1 MIRIL
6 IGVPLLIVL
15 LGVGTLY
22 YAYGEVDPCRTL
34 AVERAR
40 RANEAMGLSLGHLTE
55 NITRL
60 ETSQMSSGA
69 CVKGLIRSWRERL
82 AGKDD

>member
-1 MIRIL
+1 MLRLL

-15 LGVGTLY
+15 LGLGALY
-22 YAYGEVDPCRTL
+22 YAYGEIDPCRTL

-40 RANEAMGLSLGHLTE
+40 RANETMGVSLGHFTE

-60 ETSQMSSGA
+60 QTSQMSSGECA
-69 CVKGLIRSWRERL
+69 KDLVRSWRERL